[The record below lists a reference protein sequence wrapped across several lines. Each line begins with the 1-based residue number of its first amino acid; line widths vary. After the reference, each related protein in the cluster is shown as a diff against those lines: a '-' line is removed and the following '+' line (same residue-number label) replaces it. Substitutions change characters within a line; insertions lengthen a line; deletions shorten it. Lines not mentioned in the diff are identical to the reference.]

1 VTVYDRE
8 TSSILN
14 PLSLLPPLR
23 DTQPPVIRSIL
34 LKIGETVT
42 PIQPGASVPPGQGE
56 ILAEA
61 YDPREDV
68 RFLWAMAPYSI
79 RLTVNGKEVSKIV
92 FDSLQV
98 KDGKTVVTGTRLG
111 VSDLYAGERL
121 IRCGTVDL
129 RGGESHLMLSVR
141 DFAGNETV
149 KEAFFTIRE

>member
-1 VTVYDRE
+1 MA
-8 TSSILN
+8 SFIN

-23 DTQPPVIRSIL
+23 DTQPPVIRRVL
-34 LKIGETVT
+34 LKVGETVV
-42 PIQPGASVPPGQGE
+42 PIESGAAVPPGQGE
-56 ILAEA
+56 ILAET

-68 RFLWAMAPYSI
+68 RYLWAMAPYSV
-79 RLTVNGKEVSKIV
+79 RLSLNGKEVSKIV

-98 KDGKTVVTGTRLG
+98 RDGKTVIGGTHLG
-111 VSDLYAGERL
+111 IPELYAADRL
-121 IRCGTVDL
+121 VRCGTVDL